1 MVRVQSVKVLALALL
16 YSMLKRYR
24 PGCGGVFK
32 DADAVPENVP
42 SVPTGSSVMEQGSS
56 GSVEASSAD
65 STCVS
70 RPFSSRGCTVPSGLT
85 SSLATTVEERGLF
98 GVAPAAG
105 EGKAAPFDR
114 RGGCGQ
120 RKLRFSRCTRPGWDS
135 LLLSAF
141 L

>member
-1 MVRVQSVKVLALALL
+1 MVRVQSVKVLALL
-16 YSMLKRYR
+16 YSMLKLYR

-32 DADAVPENVP
+32 DTDVVPENVP

-56 GSVEASSAD
+56 GSVAASSAD
-65 STCVS
+65 SISVS
-70 RPFSSRGCTVPSGLT
+70 RSFSSRERTDPSGLT
-85 SSLATTVEERGLF
+85 SSLATAVEEHGLF

-114 RGGCGQ
+114 RGGCGR
-120 RKLRFSRCTRPGWDS
+120 RKLRFSRCARPGWDS